1 MDPVL
6 RPRVPAH
13 RDVVG
18 AAATWV
24 FGLAGLG
31 VSGLLT
37 VLKFR
42 AANLCD
48 DSVLTTC
55 GVGDGGCAT
64 ALTDTW
70 STVLGLPIT
79 VYSAALYLVAAG
91 LAVVIL
97 VGTPLARAAAR
108 LLLLALAWLALLVS
122 AALLLRTL
130 TALTICPYC
139 LLLDIAA
146 LGLVVAAHLLNP
158 RPLATL
164 AALVPRRRDAAAD
177 PRTRALAADPRTR
190 ANAADPRAAAP
201 QTRALAADLH
211 HDAPRPALRAR
222 DLAFV
227 AAVAAITGLG
237 LVAAQHNLLRR
248 AAAEVRDA
256 ELSPCMV
263 RLRELADT
271 PMLLHR
277 AAQPRA
283 VAALFLDLTCRHCRH
298 EFAFWRDYAAELAA
312 SGAAV
317 EIRVYHYPR
326 TGCSQGDLV
335 RGGADA
341 GARRAC
347 DAARALTCLVPSG
360 DPAKLVD
367 ATTRL
372 FALQDAPTGLD
383 STALAAVARELGWSA
398 DPTRPPADDP
408 FFGCMQAPAT
418 QALLRQHMRFAED
431 VARLERPPGMLWIPL
446 HDGQPTGVAR
456 QFQGRKDRAV
466 YDRLIAEVTR

>member
-1 MDPVL
+1 M
-6 RPRVPAH
+6 
-13 RDVVG
+13 G

-48 DSVLTTC
+48 DSLLTTC
-55 GVGDGGCAT
+55 GLGDGGCAT

-97 VGTPLARAAAR
+97 VGSPLARAAAR
-108 LLLLALAWLALLVS
+108 LLLLALAWAALVVS
-122 AALLLRTL
+122 GALLLRTL
-130 TALTICPYC
+130 TALHLCPYC
-139 LLLDIAA
+139 LLLDIVA

-158 RPLATL
+158 RPLASLATL
-164 AALVPRRRDAAAD
+164 VARDPATPAGARASAGPAPAGSALH
-177 PRTRALAADPRTR
+177 
-190 ANAADPRAAAP
+190 AAAP
-201 QTRALAADLH
+201 PGSARA
-211 HDAPRPALRAR
+211 ALRLR

-227 AAVAAITGLG
+227 ASVALVAGAS
-237 LVAAQHNLLRR
+237 LVAAQQNLLRR
-248 AAAEVRDA
+248 AAAGVRDA

-277 AAQPRA
+277 AAEPRA

-298 EFAFWRDYAAELAA
+298 EFAFWRDYAAEVAA

-360 DPAKLVD
+360 DPATLVD

-372 FALQDAPTGLD
+372 FALQDAPTGFD

-408 FFGCMQAPAT
+408 FFGCMQSPAT
-418 QALLRQHMRFAED
+418 QTLLRQHMRFAED
-431 VARLERPPGMLWIPL
+431 VARLVRPPGMLWIPL
-446 HDGQPTGVAR
+446 QDGQPTGVAR

-466 YDRLIAEVTR
+466 YDRLIAEVTP